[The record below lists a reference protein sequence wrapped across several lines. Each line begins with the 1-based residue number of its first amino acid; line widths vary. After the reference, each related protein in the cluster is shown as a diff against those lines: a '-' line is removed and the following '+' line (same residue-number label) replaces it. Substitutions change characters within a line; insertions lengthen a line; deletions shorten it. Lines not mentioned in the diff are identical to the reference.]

1 MLNTFLL
8 ILAGMATGSALFFPA
23 QFLCALLLRQR
34 GLDPTME
41 RKQQWV
47 LLGCMAAAGG
57 LIAWRTGISL
67 RTLYLMLVLVVAA
80 SVSYIDAKHRVIP
93 NELVLAVIVLS
104 AVFGITGVISFQIWS
119 SLLGFAV
126 CFVVFLVPCI
136 WKQKIGAGD
145 VKLAA
150 AMGFALGFS
159 GSLYAIVC
167 MGGFVL
173 AYLLLEQRLPMAQR
187 LKTIIP
193 MGPFLAAALVIVS
206 AI

>member
-8 ILAGMATGSALFFPA
+8 ILAGMAAGSALFFPV
-23 QFLCALLLRQR
+23 QFLCAVLLRQR
-34 GLDPTME
+34 GLDPTMK
-41 RKQQWV
+41 RKQHWV

-57 LIAWRTGISL
+57 LIAWRAGVSF
-67 RTLYLMLVLVVAA
+67 RALYLMLMLVVAA
-80 SVSYIDAKHRVIP
+80 GISYIDATHRVIP
-93 NELVLAVIVLS
+93 NELVLAVIALS
-104 AVFGITGVISFQIWS
+104 AVFGFTGVISFQIWS
-119 SLLGFAV
+119 SLLGFAA
-126 CFVVFLVPCI
+126 CFVVFLIPCL

-167 MGGFVL
+167 MGGLVL
-173 AYLLLEQRLPMAQR
+173 LYLLAERRLLVAEG
-187 LKTIIP
+187 LKTMIP
-193 MGPFLAAALVIVS
+193 MGPFLAAALVVVS

>member
-8 ILAGMATGSALFFPA
+8 ILAGMAAGSALFFPA
-23 QFLCALLLRQR
+23 QFLCAFLLRQR
-34 GLDPTME
+34 GLDPAME

-57 LIAWRTGISL
+57 LIAWRAGVSL
-67 RTLYLMLVLVVAA
+67 RALYLMLVLLVAA

-93 NELVLAVIVLS
+93 NELVMAVIILS
-104 AVFGITGVISFQIWS
+104 AVFGLTGVISFQIWS
-119 SLLGFAV
+119 SLLGFIA
-126 CFVVFLVPCI
+126 CFITFLVPCI

-173 AYLLLEQRLPMAQR
+173 LYLLIEQRLPVAER
-187 LKTIIP
+187 LKTMIP

>member
-8 ILAGMATGSALFFPA
+8 ILAGMAAGSALFFPA
-23 QFLCALLLRQR
+23 QFLCAFLLRQR
-34 GLDPTME
+34 GLDPAME

-57 LIAWRTGISL
+57 LIAWRAGVSL
-67 RTLYLMLVLVVAA
+67 RALYLMLVLLVAA

-93 NELVLAVIVLS
+93 NELVMAVIVLS
-104 AVFGITGVISFQIWS
+104 AVFGLTGVISFQIWS
-119 SLLGFAV
+119 SLLGFVA
-126 CFVVFLVPCI
+126 CFITFLVPCI

-173 AYLLLEQRLPMAQR
+173 LYLLIEQRLPVAER
-187 LKTIIP
+187 LKTMIP

>member
-8 ILAGMATGSALFFPA
+8 ILAGMAAGSALFFPA
-23 QFLCALLLRQR
+23 QFLCAALLRQR
-34 GLDPTME
+34 GLDPAME

-57 LIAWRTGISL
+57 LIAWRTGVSL

-80 SVSYIDAKHRVIP
+80 SVSYIDAKYRVIP
-93 NELVLAVIVLS
+93 NELVLAVIALS
-104 AVFGITGVISFQIWS
+104 AVFGLTGVISFRIGS

-126 CFVVFLVPCI
+126 CFAVFMIPCI
-136 WKQKIGAGD
+136 WKHKIGAGD

-173 AYLLLEQRLPMAQR
+173 LYLLVGQRLPMAER
-187 LKTIIP
+187 LKTMIP

-206 AI
+206 TI

>member
-8 ILAGMATGSALFFPA
+8 ILAGMAAGSALFFPA
-23 QFLCALLLRQR
+23 QFLCAFLLRQR
-34 GLDPTME
+34 GLDPAME

-57 LIAWRTGISL
+57 FITWRAGVSL
-67 RTLYLMLVLVVAA
+67 RTLYLMLVLIVAA

-93 NELVLAVIVLS
+93 NELVLAVIALS
-104 AVFGITGVISFQIWS
+104 AVFGLTGVISFQIWS
-119 SLLGFAV
+119 SLLGFVA
-126 CFVVFLVPCI
+126 CFITFLVPCV

-173 AYLLLEQRLPMAQR
+173 IYLLIEQRLPVAER
-187 LKTIIP
+187 LKTMIP

>member
-8 ILAGMATGSALFFPA
+8 ILAGMAAGSALFFPA
-23 QFLCALLLRQR
+23 QFLCAFLLRQR
-34 GLDPTME
+34 GLDPAME

-57 LIAWRTGISL
+57 FITWRVGVSL
-67 RTLYLMLVLVVAA
+67 RTLYLMLVLIVAA

-93 NELVLAVIVLS
+93 NELVLAVIALS
-104 AVFGITGVISFQIWS
+104 AVFGLTGVISFQIWS
-119 SLLGFAV
+119 SLLGFVA
-126 CFVVFLVPCI
+126 CFITFLVPCV

-173 AYLLLEQRLPMAQR
+173 IYLLIEQRLPVAER
-187 LKTIIP
+187 LKTMIP